1 MANEDVTCLETLEIR
16 NCSISS
22 DARMN
27 QALTGILQEPPELL
41 ETFDIRYV
49 IKISQLYRRNHRKQ
63 AECSSLRLLF
73 SHWNFIPTVCDDFT
87 ANFLLYPVLY
97 RS

>member
-22 DARMN
+22 DTRMN

-41 ETFDIRYV
+41 ETFDIRYI
-49 IKISQLYRRNHRKQ
+49 IKYHTYSDEIIENRRNTVSKPKWF
-63 AECSSLRLLF
+63 ASLVLSTYFSLSGTFFRLF
-73 SHWNFIPTVCDDFT
+73 AMVSP
-87 ANFLLYPVLY
+87 
-97 RS
+97 

>member
-41 ETFDIRYV
+41 ETFDVRYDPY
-49 IKISQLYRRNHRKQ
+49 SM
-63 AECSSLRLLF
+63 
-73 SHWNFIPTVCDDFT
+73 SHTV
-87 ANFLLYPVLY
+87 
-97 RS
+97 

>member
-41 ETFDIRYV
+41 DDITRKNFDAFWALGY
-49 IKISQLYRRNHRKQ
+49 
-63 AECSSLRLLF
+63 A
-73 SHWNFIPTVCDDFT
+73 
-87 ANFLLYPVLY
+87 
-97 RS
+97 

>member
-22 DARMN
+22 DTMIN

-41 ETFDIRYV
+41 ETFDIRFVTHITNYY
-49 IKISQLYRRNHRKQ
+49 LPLF
-63 AECSSLRLLF
+63 LRF
-73 SHWNFIPTVCDDFT
+73 FPSNSHPTH
-87 ANFLLYPVLY
+87 AH
-97 RS
+97 

>member
-22 DARMN
+22 DTMIN

-41 ETFDIRYV
+41 ETFDIRFV
-49 IKISQLYRRNHRKQ
+49 THFLTDRVSSTLFIYRGQHIT
-63 AECSSLRLLF
+63 E
-73 SHWNFIPTVCDDFT
+73 
-87 ANFLLYPVLY
+87 
-97 RS
+97 

>member
-41 ETFDIRYV
+41 ETFDVRYGPYRMSHTV
-49 IKISQLYRRNHRKQ
+49 HHKNIILCFIDKIQY
-63 AECSSLRLLF
+63 
-73 SHWNFIPTVCDDFT
+73 
-87 ANFLLYPVLY
+87 
-97 RS
+97 